1 MQVEEND
8 KRIREAADHYHP
20 AYDDKA
26 WDKMEKMLDK
36 HLPQKKD
43 RKKIYFLLPL
53 LLLMGGSL
61 FFIVSDKLQK
71 HLPQT
76 SDISVQKNLS
86 HKLNSTKP
94 SSANHSE
101 SSTNTSLNES
111 GTSEKNKGDL
121 QMTKANSGNTIAVNT
136 NQSPV
141 ASINKNIDKKWQ
153 ANYNYKENLPVKSE
167 IVLKQGSIEEKNNDN
182 EISKDEP
189 GYSRNEPLN
198 KSNNISGQNENKTE
212 LQEIVNQTSIIRKDE
227 IKKQDTIAKIENNQ
241 SETVKKKT
249 KSKSSFKNN
258 FGITL
263 SAGPDIS
270 GVHVNDA
277 GQLTITYGGG
287 ISYSI
292 YKKFTIRT
300 GFYVSKKIYSVGPND
315 YHLPTGSLG
324 NYEYL
329 QNVDANCKVYEIPIN
344 LDYSFGK
351 IKNHSWFVS
360 TGLSSYLM
368 KRESY
373 NYYYKTPA
381 GETYNKDW
389 TINNKNKNFFS
400 VLNLSGGYQYYFNKQ
415 FSIMAEPYIN
425 LPLSGIGA
433 GKVKLNSSGLLFT
446 LTVKPFLK
454 NRK

>member
-1 MQVEEND
+1 MPDEEND
-8 KRIREAADHYHP
+8 KRIKEAADHYHP
-20 AYDDKA
+20 AYDDTA
-26 WDKMEKMLDK
+26 WDKMEKMLDEY
-36 HLPQKKD
+36 LPLKKG
-43 RKKIYFLLPL
+43 RKKIFFLLPF
-53 LLLMGGSL
+53 LLLMGGL
-61 FFIVSDKLQK
+61 IFFMVIDNRQKHSSEVSD
-71 HLPQT
+71 T
-76 SDISVQKNLS
+76 SVPKNISA
-86 HKLNSTKP
+86 KLNTNNP
-94 SSANHSE
+94 SAN
-101 SSTNTSLNES
+101 SSGIPINTPLDEPS
-111 GTSEKNKGDL
+111 TSEKNKAGL
-121 QMTKANSGNTIAVNT
+121 PMIKGNPGNTITVNT
-136 NQSPV
+136 NQFAA
-141 ASINKNIDKKWQ
+141 ASIDNNINKKGQ
-153 ANYNYKENLPVKSE
+153 HNYKENLPVKSE
-167 IVLKQGSIEEKNNDN
+167 ILLKRESIEEKNNDN
-182 EISKDEP
+182 GIIKDEP
-189 GYSRNEPLN
+189 NSSGNPGNESLN
-198 KSNNISGQNENKTE
+198 KNNKIPGQTENKMKS
-212 LQEIVNQTSIIRKDE
+212 QETGNQTSVIRKDE
-227 IKKQDTIAKIENNQ
+227 IKKQDTIAKIGNNQ
-241 SETVKKKT
+241 SETVKKKI

-315 YHLPTGSLG
+315 YHIPTGSLG

-415 FSIMAEPYIN
+415 FSITAEPYIN

-454 NRK
+454 NQK